1 MLTDRKC
8 IYIYI
13 YYCIYKHF
21 VYIYIYYFHI
31 YTLKYDIYI
40 TNHQLDLRLGY
51 QTGCPHAVPF
61 HAPEFST
68 YPETCTR
75 CISSLAIAIDY
86 PHQPVVPWHRWRFF
100 LPRIPNW
107 VPHSSAYPM
116 TLPRLCS
123 SCGMN
128 SAIAMERPNPGYSG
142 RCYPSLGIGISYTLE
157 KEPIIFRSENSPF
170 EGLCQHP
177 GE

>member
-1 MLTDRKC
+1 MY

-13 YYCIYKHF
+13 IVF
-21 VYIYIYYFHI
+21 INILYIYIYYFHI